1 VNEKSDT
8 NVEASNLMQN
18 VGVTLSIF
26 TIIDVD
32 KFVWSEVGLMTIV
45 W

>member
-1 VNEKSDT
+1 MNEKSDT

-18 VGVTLSIF
+18 VGVTLNIF